1 MNKETV
7 LMRQIMVA
15 LSESGCFVLRQNS
28 GVFYD
33 SKGHMVR
40 IGFNGLSDLIAVDPD
55 GIISFLEVKPDKKA
69 HKRPEQIKFIDAM
82 QKRGYRAGFVY
93 SVDDA
98 VNVAL
103 GKELPNGK
111 EDTTDSDCNNA
122 CST

>member
-7 LMRQIMVA
+7 LMRQMMVA
-15 LSESGCFVLRQNS
+15 LSGAGCFVLRQNS

-55 GIISFLEVKPDKKA
+55 GVISFLEVKPDHKA
-69 HKRPEQIKFIDAM
+69 HKRPEQIRFIEAM
-82 QKRGYRAGFVY
+82 QKRGYRAAFVY

-98 VNVAL
+98 VDVAL
-103 GKELPNGK
+103 GRRLPDGK
-111 EDTTDSDCNNA
+111 EDITDDHGNDDS
-122 CST
+122 S